1 MIYLKNDDQLAKMR
15 EANRIVK
22 NALELAGETVKPGIT
37 TEYLDKTLY
46 EYITKENAYP
56 SFLNYEG
63 FPKSICASID
73 EEVVHGIPSD
83 KRILEEGSIV
93 SVDVGAYKYGFH
105 GDAARTFAVGKI
117 SEEKQRLI
125 DVTRQSFFEA
135 VKIIREGTRLGDI
148 GHAIDSYVKS
158 FGYSTVKVLVGHGIG
173 QNLHEMPDVPNY
185 GVAGRGLRLQAG
197 MTIAIEPMV
206 NMGDYRVE
214 FLSDGWT
221 CITADG
227 KPSAHYENTLAI
239 TKDGC
244 EILTL

>member
-1 MIYLKNDDQLAKMR
+1 MIYLKNNEQLALMK

-22 NALELAGETVKPGIT
+22 NALLVAEETVKPGIT
-37 TEYLDKTLY
+37 TEYLDKKVHD
-46 EYITKENAYP
+46 YIVKEKAYP

-73 EEVVHGIPSD
+73 EEVVHGIPSS
-83 KRILEEGSIV
+83 KRILQEGSII
-93 SVDVGAYKYGFH
+93 SVDVGAYKNGYH
-105 GDAARTFAVGKI
+105 GDAARTFAIGKI
-117 SEEKQRLI
+117 SQEKQQLI
-125 DVTRQSFFEA
+125 DVTKQSFFEA
-135 VKIIREGTRLGDI
+135 IKIVKESARLGDI
-148 GHAIDSYVKS
+148 GNAIDSYVRS

-173 QNLHEMPDVPNY
+173 QNLHESPDVPNY

-197 MTIAIEPMV
+197 MTIAIEPMI

-221 CITADG
+221 CVTADR
-227 KPSAHYENTLAI
+227 KPSAHYENTIAI